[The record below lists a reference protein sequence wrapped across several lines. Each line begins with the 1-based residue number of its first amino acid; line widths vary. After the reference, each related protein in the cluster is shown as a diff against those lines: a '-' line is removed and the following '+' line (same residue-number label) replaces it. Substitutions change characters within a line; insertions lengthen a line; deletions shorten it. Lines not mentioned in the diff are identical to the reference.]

1 MMQFSLIEQIALAI
15 FLLSGISFFLYHLL
29 IRLKIILKGKSNFS
43 VDELPKRLKRVFD
56 EVILHKKVVSGNRKS
71 AGVLHA
77 LVMYGFI
84 FFGLI
89 TINHFST
96 AFGLYIFNDTIR
108 KNYFYFF
115 GAPWAILCTAGI
127 LGLAYRRFVIK
138 PEALGKFSA
147 TSALVTLFITTL
159 MITYL
164 IDEIHHLNPF
174 MNNVGAKINWWLHS
188 GVIGGF
194 LFLIPQSKHMH
205 LVLSPF
211 NIFLR
216 PSEIPNHGAIPID
229 MEASEEELD
238 NLLLDLSR
246 LSKDQA
252 LDIFTCVECG
262 RCTEVC
268 PANRGGGI
276 LDPKYHFILDLKDP
290 MLKSGDVNVVDKIN
304 VEAGWECTT
313 CQACTEVC
321 PVGNHV
327 EKADEIRSF
336 QVLAEGDVPQEY
348 QKLLR
353 NLQETGNTEGASSSA
368 ILDELPAYTSD
379 KELVLWLG
387 CFAKHAM
394 DPNFISSIR
403 NFVKILDSAGVS
415 YGVLSNEQCSGDP
428 ANKLGD
434 KLTYQLLM
442 DQNVEQLNKVKNVAS
457 MCPHCV
463 VNLQKEYKKYHE
475 IKYEVKHH
483 TQVIS
488 ELLEEGRIN
497 INPGSLEKVTYH
509 DPCNLSRTLDEV
521 SAPRSAIKAAAPEF
535 FELDESGKETLCC
548 GAGGALWWKKDGGEG
563 RTHLLRAEQ
572 VIESKADTV
581 VTGCNFCYGM
591 MNQGIGPLTPSDQE
605 EIKVKDVA
613 DIVAENLS

>member
-1 MMQFSLIEQIALAI
+1 MIGSDFHSIEKIALI
-15 FLLSGISFFLYHLL
+15 VFLLSGLSFFFYHLL
-29 IRLKIILKGKSNFS
+29 LRLRIVLKGKLDFRIDN
-43 VDELPKRLKRVFD
+43 LPKRLLRVFN
-56 EVILHKKVVSGNRKS
+56 EVILHKKVVSGNRKFS
-71 AGVLHA
+71 GLMHA
-77 LVMYGFI
+77 FVMYGFI

-89 TINHFST
+89 TINHFLMPFDIPFLGEFREDYFKY
-96 AFGLYIFNDTIR
+96 FG
-108 KNYFYFF
+108 
-115 GAPWAILCTAGI
+115 GPWAVLCSCGI
-127 LGLAYRRFVIK
+127 LGLAYRRFVVK
-138 PEALGKFSA
+138 PKALGKFST
-147 TSALVTLFITTL
+147 TSALVSFFIVTL
-159 MITYL
+159 MFTYL
-164 IDEIHHLNPF
+164 IDEFHLLKDSPT
-174 MNNVGAKINWWLHS
+174 AWKANWWIHS
-188 GVIGGF
+188 SVIGGF

-216 PSEIPNHGAIPID
+216 PFEVPDHPAIPID
-229 MEASEEELD
+229 LEASEEELD
-238 NLLLDLSR
+238 ELLLDLSR
-246 LSKDQA
+246 LSKNQA

-262 RCTEVC
+262 RCTDVC
-268 PANRGGGI
+268 PANRGGGM

-290 MLKSGDVNVVDKIN
+290 MLESNDVNVVDKIN

-336 QVLAEGDVPQEY
+336 QVMVEGDVPQEY

-353 NLQETGNTEGASSSA
+353 NLQETGNTEGASSST
-368 ILDELPAYTSD
+368 LLEQLPEYTPD

-394 DPNFISSIR
+394 DPNFVKSVE
-403 NFVKILDSAGVS
+403 NFTKILDSAGIT

-434 KLTYQLLM
+434 KLTYQMLM
-442 DQNVEQLNKVKNVAS
+442 DNNVEELNKVKKVTT

-463 VNLQKEYKKYHE
+463 VNLQNEYSKYHE

-488 ELLEEGRIN
+488 ELLDEGKIN

-521 SAPRSAIKAAAPEF
+521 DAPRNAIKAAAPEF

-548 GAGGALWWKKDGGEG
+548 GAGGALWWKKDTGEG
-563 RTHLLRAEQ
+563 RTHLLRTEQ
-572 VIESKADTV
+572 VIESKTDTV

-591 MNQGIGPLTPSDQE
+591 MNQGIDPLTPKGQDK
-605 EIKVKDVA
+605 IKVKDVA

>member
-1 MMQFSLIEQIALAI
+1 MTKFSLLEQIVLI
-15 FLLSGISFFLYHLL
+15 LFLSSGLSFFLYQL
-29 IRLKIILKGKSNFS
+29 ILRLKIVLTGKSDFTT
-43 VDELPKRLKRVFD
+43 DQLPDRLKRVFD
-56 EVILHKKVVSGNRKS
+56 EVILHKKVAGGGRKY
-71 AGVLHA
+71 AGIMHA

-89 TINHFST
+89 TINHFLM
-96 AFGLYIFNDTIR
+96 AFGLYLFNDTFR
-108 KNYFYFF
+108 LWYFRIL
-115 GAPWAILCTAGI
+115 GGPWAFFCSFGI
-127 LGLAYRRFVIK
+127 LALAYRRFVIK
-138 PEALGKFSA
+138 PKALGKFSA
-147 TSALVTLFITTL
+147 TSAVVTVFIVTL
-159 MITYL
+159 MVTYL
-164 IDEIHHLNPF
+164 IDELHLLKNPIAYK
-174 MNNVGAKINWWLHS
+174 VNWWIHS

-194 LFLIPQSKHMH
+194 LFLIPKSKHMH

-216 PSEIPNHGAIPID
+216 PFEIPNHPAIPID
-229 MEASEEELD
+229 LEASEEELD

-262 RCTEVC
+262 RCTDVC

-276 LDPKYHFILDLKDP
+276 LDPKYHFILDLKQP
-290 MLKSGDVNVVDKIN
+290 MLESGDANVVDKIN

-353 NLQETGNTEGASSSA
+353 NLQETGNTEGASSSE
-368 ILDELPAYTSD
+368 LLKQLPAYTSD

-394 DPNFISSIR
+394 DPNFIGSVK
-403 NFVKILDSAGVS
+403 NFTKILDSAGVT

-442 DQNVEQLNKVKNVAS
+442 DQNVEELNKVKNVTT

-463 VNLQKEYKKYHE
+463 VNLQKEYSKYHE

-488 ELLEEGRIN
+488 ELLEQGKID

-521 SAPRSAIKAAAPEF
+521 SAPRNAIKAAAPEF
-535 FELDESGKETLCC
+535 FELEESGKETLCC
-548 GAGGALWWKKDGGEG
+548 GAGGALWWKKDSGEG

-572 VIESKADTV
+572 VIESKTDTV

-591 MNQGIGPLTPSDQE
+591 MNQGVGPLTPAGQE
-605 EIKVKDVA
+605 PIKVKDVA

>member
-1 MMQFSLIEQIALAI
+1 MKFYIIEQLVLAV
-15 FLLSGISFFLYHLL
+15 FLLSGISFFLYQLL
-29 IRLKIILKGKSNFS
+29 LRLNIVLKGKLDFS
-43 VDELPKRLKRVFD
+43 IEDLPKRLTRVFD
-56 EVILHKKVVSGNRKS
+56 EVILHKKVASGDRKS
-71 AGVLHA
+71 AGIFHA
-77 LVMYGFI
+77 FVMYGFI

-89 TINHFST
+89 TVNHFLT
-96 AFGLYIFNDTIR
+96 AFDLYIFNDTIR

-115 GAPWAILCTAGI
+115 GAPWAILCTTGI
-127 LGLAYRRFVIK
+127 LGLAYRRFVTK

-147 TSALVTLFITTL
+147 TSALVTVFITTL

-164 IDEIHHLNPF
+164 IDEIHHLKPF
-174 MNNVGAKINWWLHS
+174 MGNVGAKINWWLHS

-194 LFLIPQSKHMH
+194 LFLIPKSKHMH

-216 PSEIPNHGAIPID
+216 PFEVPNHPPIPID
-229 MEASEEELD
+229 LEASEEELD
-238 NLLLDLSR
+238 ELLLDLSK

-262 RCTEVC
+262 RCTDVC

-290 MLKSGDVNVVDKIN
+290 MLESNDVNVVDKIN

-336 QVLAEGDVPQEY
+336 QVMVEGDVPQEY

-353 NLQETGNTEGASSSA
+353 NLQETGNTEGASSS
-368 ILDELPAYTSD
+368 ELLQQMPEYTPD

-394 DPNFISSIR
+394 DPNFVKSVE
-403 NFVKILDSAGVS
+403 NFTKILDSAGVT

-434 KLTYQLLM
+434 KLTYQMLM
-442 DQNVEQLNKVKNVAS
+442 DNNVEELNKVKRVTT

-463 VNLQKEYKKYHE
+463 VNLQKEYSKYHE

-483 TQVIS
+483 TQVIN
-488 ELLEEGRIN
+488 ELLEEGKIN

-521 SAPRSAIKAAAPEF
+521 DGPRNAIKAAAPEF
-535 FELDESGKETLCC
+535 FELDESGKDTLCC
-548 GAGGALWWKKDGGEG
+548 GAGGALWWKKDTGEG

-572 VIESKADTV
+572 VIESKTDTV

-591 MNQGIGPLTPSDQE
+591 MNQGIGPLTPADQDKIE
-605 EIKVKDVA
+605 VKDVA
-613 DIVAENLS
+613 DIVAENIS

>member
-1 MMQFSLIEQIALAI
+1 MIKFSLLEQIVLI
-15 FLLSGISFFLYHLL
+15 LFLSSGLSFFLYQL
-29 IRLKIILKGKSNFS
+29 ILRLKIVLTGKSDFTT
-43 VDELPKRLKRVFD
+43 DQLPDRLKRVFD
-56 EVILHKKVVSGNRKS
+56 EVILHKKVAGGGRKY
-71 AGVLHA
+71 AGIMHA
-77 LVMYGFI
+77 LVMYGFV

-89 TINHFST
+89 TINHFLM
-96 AFGLYIFNDTIR
+96 AFGLYLFNDTFR
-108 KNYFYFF
+108 LWYFRIL
-115 GAPWAILCTAGI
+115 GGPWAFFCSFGI
-127 LGLAYRRFVIK
+127 LALAYRRFVIK
-138 PEALGKFSA
+138 PKALGKFSA
-147 TSALVTLFITTL
+147 TSAVVTVFIVTL
-159 MITYL
+159 MVTYL
-164 IDEIHHLNPF
+164 IDELHLLKNPIAYK
-174 MNNVGAKINWWLHS
+174 VNWWIHS

-194 LFLIPQSKHMH
+194 LFLIPKSKHMH

-216 PSEIPNHGAIPID
+216 PFEIPNHPAIPID
-229 MEASEEELD
+229 LEASEEELD

-262 RCTEVC
+262 RCTDVC

-276 LDPKYHFILDLKDP
+276 LDPKYHFILDLKQP
-290 MLKSGDVNVVDKIN
+290 MLESGDANVVDKIN

-353 NLQETGNTEGASSSA
+353 NLQETGNTEGASSSE
-368 ILDELPAYTSD
+368 LLKQLPAYTSD

-394 DPNFISSIR
+394 DPNFIGSVK
-403 NFVKILDSAGVS
+403 NFTKILDSAGVT

-442 DQNVEQLNKVKNVAS
+442 DQNVEELNKVKNVTT

-463 VNLQKEYKKYHE
+463 VNLQKEYSKYHE

-488 ELLEEGRIN
+488 ELLEQGKID

-521 SAPRSAIKAAAPEF
+521 SAPRNAIKAAAPEF
-535 FELDESGKETLCC
+535 FELEESGKETLCC
-548 GAGGALWWKKDGGEG
+548 GAGGALWWKKDSGEG

-572 VIESKADTV
+572 VIESKTDTV

-591 MNQGIGPLTPSDQE
+591 MNQGVGPLTPAGQE
-605 EIKVKDVA
+605 PIKVKDVA

>member
-1 MMQFSLIEQIALAI
+1 MIKFSLLEQIVLI
-15 FLLSGISFFLYHLL
+15 LFLSSGLSFFLYQL
-29 IRLKIILKGKSNFS
+29 ILRLKIVLTGKSDF
-43 VDELPKRLKRVFD
+43 
-56 EVILHKKVVSGNRKS
+56 KKVAGGGRKY
-71 AGVLHA
+71 AGIMHA

-89 TINHFST
+89 TINHFLM
-96 AFGLYIFNDTIR
+96 AFGLYLFNDTFR
-108 KNYFYFF
+108 LWYFRIL
-115 GAPWAILCTAGI
+115 GGPWAFFCSFGI
-127 LGLAYRRFVIK
+127 LALAYRRFVIK
-138 PEALGKFSA
+138 PKALGKFSA
-147 TSALVTLFITTL
+147 TSAVVTVFIVTL
-159 MITYL
+159 MVTYL
-164 IDEIHHLNPF
+164 IDELHLLKNPIAYK
-174 MNNVGAKINWWLHS
+174 VNWWIHS

-194 LFLIPQSKHMH
+194 LFLIPKSKHMH

-216 PSEIPNHGAIPID
+216 PFEIPNHPAIPID
-229 MEASEEELD
+229 LEASEEELD

-262 RCTEVC
+262 RCTDVC

-276 LDPKYHFILDLKDP
+276 LDPKYHFILDLKQP
-290 MLKSGDVNVVDKIN
+290 MLESGDANVVDKIN

-353 NLQETGNTEGASSSA
+353 NLQETGNTEGASSSE
-368 ILDELPAYTSD
+368 LLKQLPAYTSD

-394 DPNFISSIR
+394 DPNFIGSVK
-403 NFVKILDSAGVS
+403 NFTKILDSAGVT

-442 DQNVEQLNKVKNVAS
+442 DQNVEELNKVKNVTT

-463 VNLQKEYKKYHE
+463 VNLQKEYSKYHE

-488 ELLEEGRIN
+488 ELLEQGKID

-521 SAPRSAIKAAAPEF
+521 SAPRNAIKAAAPEF
-535 FELDESGKETLCC
+535 FELEESGKETLCC
-548 GAGGALWWKKDGGEG
+548 GAGGALWWKKDSGEG

-572 VIESKADTV
+572 VIESKTDTV

-591 MNQGIGPLTPSDQE
+591 MNQGVGPLTPAGQE
-605 EIKVKDVA
+605 PIKVKDVA

>member
-1 MMQFSLIEQIALAI
+1 MIGSDFHSIEKIALI
-15 FLLSGISFFLYHLL
+15 VFLLSGLSFFFYHLL
-29 IRLKIILKGKSNFS
+29 LRLKIVLKGKLDFRIDN
-43 VDELPKRLKRVFD
+43 LPKRLLRVFN
-56 EVILHKKVVSGNRKS
+56 EVILHKKVVSGNRKFS
-71 AGVLHA
+71 GLMHA
-77 LVMYGFI
+77 FVMYGFI

-89 TINHFST
+89 TINHFLMPFDIPFLGEFREDYFKY
-96 AFGLYIFNDTIR
+96 FG
-108 KNYFYFF
+108 
-115 GAPWAILCTAGI
+115 GPWAVLCSCGI
-127 LGLAYRRFVIK
+127 LGLAYRRFVVK
-138 PEALGKFSA
+138 PKALGKFST
-147 TSALVTLFITTL
+147 TSALVSFFIVTL
-159 MITYL
+159 MFTYL
-164 IDEIHHLNPF
+164 IDEFHLLKNSPT
-174 MNNVGAKINWWLHS
+174 AWKANWWIHS
-188 GVIGGF
+188 SVIGGF

-216 PSEIPNHGAIPID
+216 PFEVPDHPAIPID
-229 MEASEEELD
+229 LEASEEELD
-238 NLLLDLSR
+238 ELLLDLSR
-246 LSKDQA
+246 LSKNQA

-262 RCTEVC
+262 RCTDVC

-276 LDPKYHFILDLKDP
+276 LDPKYHFILDLKNP
-290 MLKSGDVNVVDKIN
+290 MLESNDVNVVDKIN

-336 QVLAEGDVPQEY
+336 QVMVEGDVPQEY

-353 NLQETGNTEGASSSA
+353 NLQETGNTEGASSST
-368 ILDELPAYTSD
+368 LLEQLPEYTPD

-394 DPNFISSIR
+394 DPNFVKSVE
-403 NFVKILDSAGVS
+403 NFTKILDSAGIT

-434 KLTYQLLM
+434 KLTYQMLM
-442 DQNVEQLNKVKNVAS
+442 DNNVEELNKVKKVTT

-463 VNLQKEYKKYHE
+463 VNLQNEYSKYHE

-488 ELLEEGRIN
+488 ELLDEGKIN

-521 SAPRSAIKAAAPEF
+521 DAPRNAIKAAAPEF

-548 GAGGALWWKKDGGEG
+548 GAGGALWWKKDTGEG
-563 RTHLLRAEQ
+563 RTHLLRTEQ
-572 VIESKADTV
+572 VIESKTDTV

-591 MNQGIGPLTPSDQE
+591 MNQGIDPLTPKGQDK
-605 EIKVKDVA
+605 IKVKDVA

>member
-1 MMQFSLIEQIALAI
+1 MTKFSLLEQIVLI
-15 FLLSGISFFLYHLL
+15 LFLSSGLSFFLYQL
-29 IRLKIILKGKSNFS
+29 ILRLKIVLTGKSDFTT
-43 VDELPKRLKRVFD
+43 DQLPDRLKRVFD
-56 EVILHKKVVSGNRKS
+56 EVILHKKVAGRGRKY
-71 AGVLHA
+71 AGIMHA

-89 TINHFST
+89 TINHFLM
-96 AFGLYIFNDTIR
+96 AFGLYLFNDTFR
-108 KNYFYFF
+108 LWYFRIL
-115 GAPWAILCTAGI
+115 GGPWAFFCSFGI
-127 LGLAYRRFVIK
+127 LALAYRRFVIK
-138 PEALGKFSA
+138 PKALGKFSA
-147 TSALVTLFITTL
+147 TSAVVTVFIVTL
-159 MITYL
+159 MVTYL
-164 IDEIHHLNPF
+164 IDELHLLKNPIAYK
-174 MNNVGAKINWWLHS
+174 VNWWIHS

-194 LFLIPQSKHMH
+194 LFLIPKSKHMH

-216 PSEIPNHGAIPID
+216 PFEIPNHPAIPID
-229 MEASEEELD
+229 LEASEEELD

-262 RCTEVC
+262 RCTDVC

-276 LDPKYHFILDLKDP
+276 LDPKYHFILDLKQP
-290 MLKSGDVNVVDKIN
+290 MLESGDANVVDKIN

-353 NLQETGNTEGASSSA
+353 NLQETGNTEGASSSE
-368 ILDELPAYTSD
+368 LLKQLPAYTSD

-394 DPNFISSIR
+394 DPNFIGSVK
-403 NFVKILDSAGVS
+403 NFTKILDSAGVT

-442 DQNVEQLNKVKNVAS
+442 DQNVEELNKVKNVTT

-463 VNLQKEYKKYHE
+463 VNLQKEYSKYHE

-488 ELLEEGRIN
+488 ELLEQGKID

-521 SAPRSAIKAAAPEF
+521 SAPRNAIKAAAPEF
-535 FELDESGKETLCC
+535 FELEESGKETLCC
-548 GAGGALWWKKDGGEG
+548 GAGGALWWKKDSGEG

-572 VIESKADTV
+572 VIESKTDTV

-591 MNQGIGPLTPSDQE
+591 MNQGVGPLTPAGQE
-605 EIKVKDVA
+605 PIKVKDVA

>member
-1 MMQFSLIEQIALAI
+1 MIESDFHSIEKIALI
-15 FLLSGISFFLYHLL
+15 VFLLSGLSFFFYHLL
-29 IRLKIILKGKSNFS
+29 LRLRIVLKGKLDFRIDN
-43 VDELPKRLKRVFD
+43 LPKRLLRVFN
-56 EVILHKKVVSGNRKS
+56 EVILHKKVVSGNRKFS
-71 AGVLHA
+71 GLMHA
-77 LVMYGFI
+77 FVMYGFI

-89 TINHFST
+89 TINHFLMPFDIPFLGEFREDYFKY
-96 AFGLYIFNDTIR
+96 FG
-108 KNYFYFF
+108 
-115 GAPWAILCTAGI
+115 GPWAVLCSCGI
-127 LGLAYRRFVIK
+127 LGLAYRRFVVK
-138 PEALGKFSA
+138 PKALGKFST
-147 TSALVTLFITTL
+147 TSALVSFFIVTL
-159 MITYL
+159 MFTYL
-164 IDEIHHLNPF
+164 IDEFHLLKDSPT
-174 MNNVGAKINWWLHS
+174 AWKANWWIHS
-188 GVIGGF
+188 SVIGGF

-216 PSEIPNHGAIPID
+216 PFEVPDHPAIPID
-229 MEASEEELD
+229 LEASEEELD
-238 NLLLDLSR
+238 ELLLDLSR
-246 LSKDQA
+246 LSKNQA

-262 RCTEVC
+262 RCTDVC
-268 PANRGGGI
+268 PANRGGGM

-290 MLKSGDVNVVDKIN
+290 MLESNDVNVVDKIN

-336 QVLAEGDVPQEY
+336 QVMVEGDVPQEY

-353 NLQETGNTEGASSSA
+353 NLQETGNTEGASSST
-368 ILDELPAYTSD
+368 LLEQLPEYTPD

-394 DPNFISSIR
+394 DPNFVKSVE
-403 NFVKILDSAGVS
+403 NFTKILDSAGIT

-434 KLTYQLLM
+434 KLTYQMLM
-442 DQNVEQLNKVKNVAS
+442 DNNVEELNKVKKVTT

-463 VNLQKEYKKYHE
+463 VNLQNEYSKYHE

-488 ELLEEGRIN
+488 ELLDEGKIN

-521 SAPRSAIKAAAPEF
+521 DAPRNAIKAAAPEF

-548 GAGGALWWKKDGGEG
+548 GAGGALWWKKDTGEG
-563 RTHLLRAEQ
+563 RTHLLRTEQ
-572 VIESKADTV
+572 VIESKTDTV

-591 MNQGIGPLTPSDQE
+591 MNQGIDPLTPKGQDK
-605 EIKVKDVA
+605 IKVKDVA

>member
-1 MMQFSLIEQIALAI
+1 MTKFSLLEQIVLI
-15 FLLSGISFFLYHLL
+15 LFLSSGLSFFLYQL
-29 IRLKIILKGKSNFS
+29 ILRLKIVLTGKSDFTT
-43 VDELPKRLKRVFD
+43 DQLLDRLKRVFD
-56 EVILHKKVVSGNRKS
+56 EVILHKKVAGGGRKY
-71 AGVLHA
+71 AGIMHA

-89 TINHFST
+89 TINHFLM
-96 AFGLYIFNDTIR
+96 AFGLYLFNDTFR
-108 KNYFYFF
+108 LWYFRIL
-115 GAPWAILCTAGI
+115 GGPWAFFCSFGI
-127 LGLAYRRFVIK
+127 LALAYRRFVIK
-138 PEALGKFSA
+138 PKALGKFSA
-147 TSALVTLFITTL
+147 TSAVVTVFIVTL
-159 MITYL
+159 MVTYL
-164 IDEIHHLNPF
+164 IDELHLLKNPIAYK
-174 MNNVGAKINWWLHS
+174 VNWWIHS

-194 LFLIPQSKHMH
+194 LFLIPKSKHMH

-216 PSEIPNHGAIPID
+216 PFEIPNHPAIPID
-229 MEASEEELD
+229 LEASEEELD

-262 RCTEVC
+262 RCTDVC

-276 LDPKYHFILDLKDP
+276 LDPKYHFILDLKQP
-290 MLKSGDVNVVDKIN
+290 MLESGDANVVDKIN

-348 QKLLR
+348 QKLIR
-353 NLQETGNTEGASSSA
+353 NLQETGNTEGASSSE
-368 ILDELPAYTSD
+368 LLKQLPAYTSD

-394 DPNFISSIR
+394 DPNFIGSVK
-403 NFVKILDSAGVS
+403 NFTKILDSAGVT

-442 DQNVEQLNKVKNVAS
+442 DQNVEELNKVKNVTT

-463 VNLQKEYKKYHE
+463 VNLQKEYSKYHE

-488 ELLEEGRIN
+488 ELLEQGKID

-521 SAPRSAIKAAAPEF
+521 SAPRNAIKAAAPEF
-535 FELDESGKETLCC
+535 FELEESGKETLCC
-548 GAGGALWWKKDGGEG
+548 GAGGALWWKKDSGEG

-572 VIESKADTV
+572 VIESKTDTV

-591 MNQGIGPLTPSDQE
+591 MNQGVGPLTPAGQE
-605 EIKVKDVA
+605 PIKVKDVA

>member
-1 MMQFSLIEQIALAI
+1 MIKFSLLEQIVLI
-15 FLLSGISFFLYHLL
+15 LFLSSGLSFFLYQL
-29 IRLKIILKGKSNFS
+29 ILRLKIVLTGKSDFTT
-43 VDELPKRLKRVFD
+43 DQLPDRLKRVFD
-56 EVILHKKVVSGNRKS
+56 EVILHKKVAGGGRKY
-71 AGVLHA
+71 AGIMHA

-89 TINHFST
+89 TINHFLM
-96 AFGLYIFNDTIR
+96 AFGLYLFNDTFR
-108 KNYFYFF
+108 LWYFRIL
-115 GAPWAILCTAGI
+115 GGPWAFFCSFGI
-127 LGLAYRRFVIK
+127 LALAYRRFVLK
-138 PEALGKFSA
+138 PKALGKFSA
-147 TSALVTLFITTL
+147 TSAVVTVFIVTL
-159 MITYL
+159 MVTYL
-164 IDEIHHLNPF
+164 IDELHLLKNPIAYK
-174 MNNVGAKINWWLHS
+174 VNWWIHS

-194 LFLIPQSKHMH
+194 LFLIPKSKHMH

-216 PSEIPNHGAIPID
+216 PFEIPNHPAIPID
-229 MEASEEELD
+229 LEASEEELD

-262 RCTEVC
+262 RCTDVC

-276 LDPKYHFILDLKDP
+276 LDPKYHFILDLKQP
-290 MLKSGDVNVVDKIN
+290 MLESGDANVVDKIN

-353 NLQETGNTEGASSSA
+353 NLQETGNTEGASSSE
-368 ILDELPAYTSD
+368 LLKQLPAYTSD

-394 DPNFISSIR
+394 DPNFIGSVK
-403 NFVKILDSAGVS
+403 NFTKILDSAGVT

-442 DQNVEQLNKVKNVAS
+442 DQNVEELNKVKNVTT

-463 VNLQKEYKKYHE
+463 VNLQKEYSKYHE

-488 ELLEEGRIN
+488 ELLEQGKID

-521 SAPRSAIKAAAPEF
+521 SAPRNAIKAAAPEF
-535 FELDESGKETLCC
+535 FELEESGKETLCC
-548 GAGGALWWKKDGGEG
+548 GAGGALWWKKDSGEG

-572 VIESKADTV
+572 VIESKTDTV

-591 MNQGIGPLTPSDQE
+591 MNQGVGPLTPAGQE
-605 EIKVKDVA
+605 PIKVKDVA

>member
-1 MMQFSLIEQIALAI
+1 MKFYIIEQLVLAV
-15 FLLSGISFFLYHLL
+15 FLLSGISFFLYQLL
-29 IRLKIILKGKSNFS
+29 LRLNIVLKGKLDFS
-43 VDELPKRLKRVFD
+43 IEDLPKRLTRVFD
-56 EVILHKKVVSGNRKS
+56 EVILHKKVASGDRKS
-71 AGVLHA
+71 AGIFHA
-77 LVMYGFI
+77 FVMYGFI

-89 TINHFST
+89 TVNHFLT
-96 AFGLYIFNDTIR
+96 AFDLSIFNDTIR

-115 GAPWAILCTAGI
+115 GAPWAILCTTGI
-127 LGLAYRRFVIK
+127 LGLAYRRFVTK

-147 TSALVTLFITTL
+147 TSALVTVFITTL

-164 IDEIHHLNPF
+164 IDEIHHLKPF
-174 MNNVGAKINWWLHS
+174 MGNVGAKINWWLHS

-194 LFLIPQSKHMH
+194 LFLIPKSKHMH

-216 PSEIPNHGAIPID
+216 PFEVPNHPPIPID
-229 MEASEEELD
+229 LEASEEELD
-238 NLLLDLSR
+238 ELLLDLSK

-262 RCTEVC
+262 RCTDVC

-290 MLKSGDVNVVDKIN
+290 MLESNDVNVVDKIN

-336 QVLAEGDVPQEY
+336 QVMVEGDVPQEY

-353 NLQETGNTEGASSSA
+353 NLQETGNTEGASSS
-368 ILDELPAYTSD
+368 ELLQQMPEYTPD

-394 DPNFISSIR
+394 DPNFVKSVE
-403 NFVKILDSAGVS
+403 NFTKILDSAGVT

-434 KLTYQLLM
+434 KLTYQMLM
-442 DQNVEQLNKVKNVAS
+442 DNNVEELNKVKRVTT

-463 VNLQKEYKKYHE
+463 VNLQKEYSKYHE

-483 TQVIS
+483 TQVIN
-488 ELLEEGRIN
+488 ELLEEGKIN

-521 SAPRSAIKAAAPEF
+521 DGPRNAIKAAAPEF
-535 FELDESGKETLCC
+535 FELEESGKETLCC
-548 GAGGALWWKKDGGEG
+548 GAGGALWWKKDTGEG

-572 VIESKADTV
+572 VIESKTDTV

-591 MNQGIGPLTPSDQE
+591 MNQGIGPLTPADQDKIE
-605 EIKVKDVA
+605 VKDVA
-613 DIVAENLS
+613 DIVAENIS

>member
-1 MMQFSLIEQIALAI
+1 MIKFSLLEQIVLI
-15 FLLSGISFFLYHLL
+15 LFLSSGLSFFLYQLL
-29 IRLKIILKGKSNFS
+29 LRLKIVLKGKSDFS
-43 VDELPKRLKRVFD
+43 IDQLPDRLLRVFN
-56 EVILHKKVVSGNRKS
+56 EVILHKKVASGGRKS
-71 AGVLHA
+71 AGIMHA
-77 LVMYGFI
+77 FVMYGFI

-89 TINHFST
+89 TINHFLM
-96 AFGLYIFNDTIR
+96 AFGIHLFNETFR
-108 KNYFYFF
+108 FWYFRLF
-115 GAPWAILCTAGI
+115 GGPWAFLCAFGI
-127 LGLAYRRFVIK
+127 MGLAYRRFILK
-138 PEALGKFSA
+138 PKALGKFSA
-147 TSALVTLFITTL
+147 TSGVVTIFIVTLML
-159 MITYL
+159 TYL
-164 IDEIHHLNPF
+164 IDELHLLKNPIAF
-174 MNNVGAKINWWLHS
+174 KVNWWLHS

-194 LFLIPQSKHMH
+194 LFLIPKSKHMH

-211 NIFLR
+211 NIFLK
-216 PSEIPNHGAIPID
+216 PFEIPHHPAIPID
-229 MEASEEELD
+229 LEASEEELD

-262 RCTEVC
+262 RCTDVC

-276 LDPKYHFILDLKDP
+276 LDPKYHFILNLKQP
-290 MLKSGDVNVVDKIN
+290 MLDSGDVNVVDKIN

-353 NLQETGNTEGASSSA
+353 NLQETGNTEGASSSD
-368 ILDELPAYTSD
+368 LLKQLPAYTSD

-394 DPNFISSIR
+394 DPNFIGSVK
-403 NFVKILDSAGVS
+403 NFTKILDSAGVT

-442 DQNVEQLNKVKNVAS
+442 DQNVEELNKVKNVTT

-463 VNLQKEYKKYHE
+463 VNLQKEYSKYHE

-488 ELLEEGRIN
+488 ELLEQGKIN

-521 SAPRSAIKAAAPEF
+521 SAPRNAIKAAAPDF

-548 GAGGALWWKKDGGEG
+548 GAGGALWWKKDSGKG

-572 VIESKADTV
+572 VIESKTDTV

-591 MNQGIGPLTPSDQE
+591 MNQGIGPLTPAGQE
-605 EIKVKDVA
+605 PIKVKDVA
-613 DIVAENLS
+613 DIVAENLV

>member
-1 MMQFSLIEQIALAI
+1 MIGSDFHSIEKIALI
-15 FLLSGISFFLYHLL
+15 VFLLSGLSFFFYHLL
-29 IRLKIILKGKSNFS
+29 LRLRIVLKGKLDFRIDN
-43 VDELPKRLKRVFD
+43 LPKRLLRVFN
-56 EVILHKKVVSGNRKS
+56 EVILHKKVVSGNRKFS
-71 AGVLHA
+71 GLMHA
-77 LVMYGFI
+77 FVMYGFI

-89 TINHFST
+89 TINHFLMPFDIPFLGEFREDYFKY
-96 AFGLYIFNDTIR
+96 FG
-108 KNYFYFF
+108 
-115 GAPWAILCTAGI
+115 GPWAVLCSCGI
-127 LGLAYRRFVIK
+127 LGLAYRRFVVK
-138 PEALGKFSA
+138 PKALGKFST
-147 TSALVTLFITTL
+147 TSALVSFFIVTL
-159 MITYL
+159 MFTYL
-164 IDEIHHLNPF
+164 IDEFHLLKDSPT
-174 MNNVGAKINWWLHS
+174 AWKANWWIHS
-188 GVIGGF
+188 SVIGGF

-216 PSEIPNHGAIPID
+216 PFEVPDHPAIPID
-229 MEASEEELD
+229 LEASEEELD
-238 NLLLDLSR
+238 ELLLDLSK
-246 LSKDQA
+246 LSKNQA

-262 RCTEVC
+262 RCTDVC

-276 LDPKYHFILDLKDP
+276 LDPKYHFILDLKNP
-290 MLKSGDVNVVDKIN
+290 MLESNDVNVVDKIN

-336 QVLAEGDVPQEY
+336 QVMVEGDVPQEY

-353 NLQETGNTEGASSSA
+353 NLQETGNTEGASSST
-368 ILDELPAYTSD
+368 LLEQLPEYTPD

-394 DPNFISSIR
+394 DPNFVKSVE
-403 NFVKILDSAGVS
+403 NFTKILDSAGIT

-434 KLTYQLLM
+434 KLTYQMLM
-442 DQNVEQLNKVKNVAS
+442 DNNVEELNKVKKVTT

-463 VNLQKEYKKYHE
+463 VNLQNEYSKYHE

-488 ELLEEGRIN
+488 ELLDEGKIN

-521 SAPRSAIKAAAPEF
+521 DAPRNAIKAAAPEF

-548 GAGGALWWKKDGGEG
+548 GAGGALWWKKDTGEG
-563 RTHLLRAEQ
+563 RTHLLRTEQ
-572 VIESKADTV
+572 VIESKTDTV

-591 MNQGIGPLTPSDQE
+591 MNQGIDPLTPKGQDK
-605 EIKVKDVA
+605 IKVKDVA

>member
-1 MMQFSLIEQIALAI
+1 MIKFSLLEQIVLI
-15 FLLSGISFFLYHLL
+15 LFLSSGLSFFLYQLL
-29 IRLKIILKGKSNFS
+29 LRLKIVLKGKSDFS
-43 VDELPKRLKRVFD
+43 IDQLPDRLLRVFN
-56 EVILHKKVVSGNRKS
+56 EVILHKKVASGERKS
-71 AGVLHA
+71 AGIMHA
-77 LVMYGFI
+77 FVMYGFI

-89 TINHFST
+89 TINHFLM
-96 AFGLYIFNDTIR
+96 AFGIHLFNETFR
-108 KNYFYFF
+108 FWYFRLF
-115 GAPWAILCTAGI
+115 GGPWAFLCAFGI
-127 LGLAYRRFVIK
+127 MGLAYRRFILK
-138 PEALGKFSA
+138 PKALGKFSA
-147 TSALVTLFITTL
+147 TSGVVTIFIVTLML
-159 MITYL
+159 TYL
-164 IDEIHHLNPF
+164 IDELHLLKNPIVF
-174 MNNVGAKINWWLHS
+174 KVNWWLHS

-194 LFLIPQSKHMH
+194 LFLIPKSKHMH

-211 NIFLR
+211 NIFLK
-216 PSEIPNHGAIPID
+216 PFEIPHHPAIPID
-229 MEASEEELD
+229 LEASEEELD

-262 RCTEVC
+262 RCTDVC

-276 LDPKYHFILDLKDP
+276 LDPKYHFILNLKQP
-290 MLKSGDVNVVDKIN
+290 MLDSGDVNVVDKIN

-353 NLQETGNTEGASSSA
+353 NLQETGNTEGASSSE
-368 ILDELPAYTSD
+368 LLQQLPAYTSD

-394 DPNFISSIR
+394 DPNFVSSVK
-403 NFVKILDSAGVS
+403 NFTKILDSAGVT

-442 DQNVEQLNKVKNVAS
+442 DQNVKELNKVKNVTT

-463 VNLQKEYKKYHE
+463 VNLQKEYSKYHE

-488 ELLEEGRIN
+488 ELLDQGKIT

-521 SAPRSAIKAAAPEF
+521 SAPRNAIKAAAPDF

-548 GAGGALWWKKDGGEG
+548 GAGGALWWKKDSGEG

-572 VIESKADTV
+572 VIESKTDTV

-591 MNQGIGPLTPSDQE
+591 MNQGIGPLTPAGQE
-605 EIKVKDVA
+605 PIKVKDVA

>member
-1 MMQFSLIEQIALAI
+1 MIKFSLLEQIVLI
-15 FLLSGISFFLYHLL
+15 LFLSSGLSFFLYQL
-29 IRLKIILKGKSNFS
+29 ILRLKIVLTGKSDFTT
-43 VDELPKRLKRVFD
+43 DQLPDRLKRVFD
-56 EVILHKKVVSGNRKS
+56 EVILHKKVAGGGRKY
-71 AGVLHA
+71 AGIMHA

-89 TINHFST
+89 TINHFLM
-96 AFGLYIFNDTIR
+96 AFGLYLFNDTFR
-108 KNYFYFF
+108 LWYFRIL
-115 GAPWAILCTAGI
+115 GGPWAFFCSFGI
-127 LGLAYRRFVIK
+127 LALAYRRFVIK
-138 PEALGKFSA
+138 PKALGKFSA
-147 TSALVTLFITTL
+147 TSAVDTVFIVTL
-159 MITYL
+159 MVTYL
-164 IDEIHHLNPF
+164 IDELHLLKNPIAYK
-174 MNNVGAKINWWLHS
+174 VNWWIHS

-194 LFLIPQSKHMH
+194 LFLIPKSKHMH

-216 PSEIPNHGAIPID
+216 PFEIPNHPAIPID
-229 MEASEEELD
+229 LEASEEELD

-262 RCTEVC
+262 RCTDVC

-276 LDPKYHFILDLKDP
+276 LDPKYHFILDLKQP
-290 MLKSGDVNVVDKIN
+290 MLESGDANVVDKIN

-353 NLQETGNTEGASSSA
+353 NLQETGNTEGASSSE
-368 ILDELPAYTSD
+368 LLKQLPAYTSD

-394 DPNFISSIR
+394 DPNFIGSVK
-403 NFVKILDSAGVS
+403 NFTKILDSAGVT

-442 DQNVEQLNKVKNVAS
+442 DQNVEELNKVKNVTT

-463 VNLQKEYKKYHE
+463 VNLQKEYSKYHE

-488 ELLEEGRIN
+488 ELLEQGKID

-521 SAPRSAIKAAAPEF
+521 SAPRNAIKAAAPEF
-535 FELDESGKETLCC
+535 FELEESGKETLCC
-548 GAGGALWWKKDGGEG
+548 GAGGALWWKKDSGEG

-572 VIESKADTV
+572 VIESKTDTV

-591 MNQGIGPLTPSDQE
+591 MNQGVGPLTPAGQE
-605 EIKVKDVA
+605 PIKVKDVA

>member
-1 MMQFSLIEQIALAI
+1 MIKFSLLEQIVLI
-15 FLLSGISFFLYHLL
+15 LFLSSGLSFFLYQL
-29 IRLKIILKGKSNFS
+29 ILRLKIVLTGKSDFTT
-43 VDELPKRLKRVFD
+43 DQLLDRLKRVFD
-56 EVILHKKVVSGNRKS
+56 EVILHKKVAGGGRKY
-71 AGVLHA
+71 AGIMHA

-89 TINHFST
+89 TINHFLM
-96 AFGLYIFNDTIR
+96 AFGLYLFNDTFR
-108 KNYFYFF
+108 LWYFRIL
-115 GAPWAILCTAGI
+115 GGPWALFCSFGI
-127 LGLAYRRFVIK
+127 LALAYRRFVIK
-138 PEALGKFSA
+138 PKALGKFSA
-147 TSALVTLFITTL
+147 TSAVVTVFIVTL
-159 MITYL
+159 MVTYL
-164 IDEIHHLNPF
+164 IDELHLLKNPIAYK
-174 MNNVGAKINWWLHS
+174 VNWWIHS

-194 LFLIPQSKHMH
+194 LFLIPKSKHMH

-216 PSEIPNHGAIPID
+216 PFEIPNHPAIPID
-229 MEASEEELD
+229 LEASEEELD

-262 RCTEVC
+262 RCTDVC

-276 LDPKYHFILDLKDP
+276 LDPKYHFILDLKQP
-290 MLKSGDVNVVDKIN
+290 MLESGDANVVDKIN

-353 NLQETGNTEGASSSA
+353 NLQETGNTEGASSSE
-368 ILDELPAYTSD
+368 LLKQLPAYTSD

-394 DPNFISSIR
+394 DPNFIGSVK
-403 NFVKILDSAGVS
+403 NFTKILDSAGVT

-442 DQNVEQLNKVKNVAS
+442 DQNVEELNKVKNVTT

-463 VNLQKEYKKYHE
+463 VNLQKEYSKYHE

-488 ELLEEGRIN
+488 ELLEQGKID

-521 SAPRSAIKAAAPEF
+521 SAPRNAIKAAAPEF
-535 FELDESGKETLCC
+535 FELEESGKETLCC
-548 GAGGALWWKKDGGEG
+548 GAGGALWWKKDSGEG

-572 VIESKADTV
+572 VIESKTDTV

-591 MNQGIGPLTPSDQE
+591 MNQGVGPLTPAGQE
-605 EIKVKDVA
+605 PIKVKDVA

>member
-1 MMQFSLIEQIALAI
+1 MTKFSLLEQIVLI
-15 FLLSGISFFLYHLL
+15 LFLSSGLSFFLYQL
-29 IRLKIILKGKSNFS
+29 ILRLKIVLTGKSDFTT
-43 VDELPKRLKRVFD
+43 DQLLDRLKRVFD
-56 EVILHKKVVSGNRKS
+56 EVILHKKVAGGGRKY
-71 AGVLHA
+71 AGIMHA

-89 TINHFST
+89 TINHFLM
-96 AFGLYIFNDTIR
+96 AFGLYLFNDTFR
-108 KNYFYFF
+108 LWYFRIL
-115 GAPWAILCTAGI
+115 GGPWAFFCSFGI
-127 LGLAYRRFVIK
+127 LALAYRRFVIK
-138 PEALGKFSA
+138 PKALGKFSA
-147 TSALVTLFITTL
+147 TSAVVTVFIVTL
-159 MITYL
+159 MVTYL
-164 IDEIHHLNPF
+164 IDELHLLKNPIAYK
-174 MNNVGAKINWWLHS
+174 VNWWIHS

-194 LFLIPQSKHMH
+194 LFLIPKSKHMH

-216 PSEIPNHGAIPID
+216 PFEIPNHPAIPID
-229 MEASEEELD
+229 LEASEEELD

-262 RCTEVC
+262 RCTDVC

-276 LDPKYHFILDLKDP
+276 LDPKYHFILDLKQP
-290 MLKSGDVNVVDKIN
+290 MLESGDANVVDKIN

-353 NLQETGNTEGASSSA
+353 NLQETGNTEGASSSE
-368 ILDELPAYTSD
+368 LLKQLPAYTSD

-394 DPNFISSIR
+394 DPNFIGSVK
-403 NFVKILDSAGVS
+403 NFTKILDSAGVT

-442 DQNVEQLNKVKNVAS
+442 DQNVEELNKVKNVTT

-463 VNLQKEYKKYHE
+463 VNLQKEYSKYHE

-488 ELLEEGRIN
+488 ELLEQGKID

-521 SAPRSAIKAAAPEF
+521 SAPRNAIKAAAPEF
-535 FELDESGKETLCC
+535 FELEESGKETLCC
-548 GAGGALWWKKDGGEG
+548 GAGGALWWKKDSGEG

-572 VIESKADTV
+572 VIESKTDTV

-591 MNQGIGPLTPSDQE
+591 MNQGVGPLTPAGQE
-605 EIKVKDVA
+605 PIKVKDVA

>member
-1 MMQFSLIEQIALAI
+1 MIKFSLLEQIVLI
-15 FLLSGISFFLYHLL
+15 LFLSSGLSFFLYQLL
-29 IRLKIILKGKSNFS
+29 LRLKIVLKGKSDFS
-43 VDELPKRLKRVFD
+43 IDQLPDRLLRVFN
-56 EVILHKKVVSGNRKS
+56 EVILHKKVASGGRKF
-71 AGVLHA
+71 AGIMHA
-77 LVMYGFI
+77 FVMYGFI

-89 TINHFST
+89 TINHFLM
-96 AFGLYIFNDTIR
+96 AFGIHLFNETFR
-108 KNYFYFF
+108 LWYFKIF
-115 GAPWAILCTAGI
+115 GAPWAFLCSFGI
-127 LGLAYRRFVIK
+127 LALAYRRFVLK
-138 PEALGKFSA
+138 PKALGKFSA
-147 TSALVTLFITTL
+147 TSGVVTIFIVTL

-164 IDEIHHLNPF
+164 IDELHLLKSP
-174 MNNVGAKINWWLHS
+174 VALKVNWWLHS

-194 LFLIPQSKHMH
+194 LFLIPKSKHMH

-216 PSEIPNHGAIPID
+216 PFEIPHHPAIPID
-229 MEASEEELD
+229 LEASEEELD

-262 RCTEVC
+262 RCTDVC

-276 LDPKYHFILDLKDP
+276 LDPKYHFILNLKQP
-290 MLKSGDVNVVDKIN
+290 MLDSGDVNVVDKIN

-353 NLQETGNTEGASSSA
+353 NLQETGNTEGASSSD
-368 ILDELPAYTSD
+368 LLKQLPAYTSD

-394 DPNFISSIR
+394 DPNFIGSVK
-403 NFVKILDSAGVS
+403 NFTKILDSAGVT

-442 DQNVEQLNKVKNVAS
+442 DQNVEELNKVKNVTT

-463 VNLQKEYKKYHE
+463 VNLQKEYSKYHE

-488 ELLEEGRIN
+488 ELLEQGKID

-521 SAPRSAIKAAAPEF
+521 SAPRNAIKAAAPDF

-548 GAGGALWWKKDGGEG
+548 GAGGALWWKKDSGEG

-572 VIESKADTV
+572 VIESKTDTV

-591 MNQGIGPLTPSDQE
+591 MNQGIGPLTPAGQE
-605 EIKVKDVA
+605 PIKVKDVA
-613 DIVAENLS
+613 DIVAENLV

>member
-1 MMQFSLIEQIALAI
+1 MIGSDFHSIEKIALI
-15 FLLSGISFFLYHLL
+15 VFILSGLSFFFYHLL
-29 IRLKIILKGKSNFS
+29 LRVKIVLKGKLDFRIDN
-43 VDELPKRLKRVFD
+43 LPKRLLRVFN
-56 EVILHKKVVSGNRKS
+56 EVILHKKVVSGNRKFS
-71 AGVLHA
+71 GLMHA
-77 LVMYGFI
+77 FVMYGFI

-89 TINHFST
+89 TINHFLMPFDIQFLGEFREDYFKY
-96 AFGLYIFNDTIR
+96 FG
-108 KNYFYFF
+108 
-115 GAPWAILCTAGI
+115 GPWAVLCSCGI
-127 LGLAYRRFVIK
+127 LGLAYRRFVVK
-138 PEALGKFSA
+138 PKALGKFST
-147 TSALVTLFITTL
+147 TSALVSFFIVTL
-159 MITYL
+159 MFTYL
-164 IDEIHHLNPF
+164 IDEFHLLKNSPT
-174 MNNVGAKINWWLHS
+174 AWKANWWIHS
-188 GVIGGF
+188 SVIGGF

-216 PSEIPNHGAIPID
+216 PFEVPDHPAIPID
-229 MEASEEELD
+229 LEASEEELD
-238 NLLLDLSR
+238 ELLLDLSR
-246 LSKDQA
+246 LSKNQA

-262 RCTEVC
+262 RCTDVC

-276 LDPKYHFILDLKDP
+276 LDPKYHFILDLKNP
-290 MLKSGDVNVVDKIN
+290 MLESNDVNVVDKIN

-336 QVLAEGDVPQEY
+336 QVMVEGDVPQEY

-353 NLQETGNTEGASSSA
+353 NLQETGNTEGASSST
-368 ILDELPAYTSD
+368 LLEQLPEYTPD

-394 DPNFISSIR
+394 DPNFVKSVE
-403 NFVKILDSAGVS
+403 NFTKILDSAGIT

-434 KLTYQLLM
+434 KLTYQMLM
-442 DQNVEQLNKVKNVAS
+442 DNNVEELNKVKKVTT

-463 VNLQKEYKKYHE
+463 VNLQNEYSKYHE

-488 ELLEEGRIN
+488 ELLDEGKIN

-509 DPCNLSRTLDEV
+509 DPCNLSRTLAEV
-521 SAPRSAIKAAAPEF
+521 DAPRNAIKAAAPEF

-548 GAGGALWWKKDGGEG
+548 GAGGALWWKKDTGEG
-563 RTHLLRAEQ
+563 RTHLLRTEQ
-572 VIESKADTV
+572 VIESKTDTV

-591 MNQGIGPLTPSDQE
+591 MNQGIDPLTPKGQDK
-605 EIKVKDVA
+605 IKVKDVA

>member
-1 MMQFSLIEQIALAI
+1 MIGSDFHSIEKIALI
-15 FLLSGISFFLYHLL
+15 VFLLSGLSFFFYHLL
-29 IRLKIILKGKSNFS
+29 LRLKIVLKGKLDFRIDN
-43 VDELPKRLKRVFD
+43 LPKRLLRVFN
-56 EVILHKKVVSGNRKS
+56 EVILHKKVVSGNRKFS
-71 AGVLHA
+71 GLMHA
-77 LVMYGFI
+77 FVMYGFI

-89 TINHFST
+89 TINHFLMPFDIPFLGEFREDYFKY
-96 AFGLYIFNDTIR
+96 FG
-108 KNYFYFF
+108 
-115 GAPWAILCTAGI
+115 GPWAVLCSCGI
-127 LGLAYRRFVIK
+127 LGLAYRRFVVK
-138 PEALGKFSA
+138 PKALGKFST
-147 TSALVTLFITTL
+147 TSALVSFFIVAL
-159 MITYL
+159 MFTYL
-164 IDEIHHLNPF
+164 IDEFHLLKDSPT
-174 MNNVGAKINWWLHS
+174 AWKANWWIHS
-188 GVIGGF
+188 SVIGGF

-216 PSEIPNHGAIPID
+216 PFEVPDHPAIPID
-229 MEASEEELD
+229 LEASEEELD
-238 NLLLDLSR
+238 ELLLDLSR
-246 LSKDQA
+246 LSKNQA

-262 RCTEVC
+262 RCTDVC

-276 LDPKYHFILDLKDP
+276 LDPKYHFILDLKNP
-290 MLKSGDVNVVDKIN
+290 MLESNDVNVVDKIN

-336 QVLAEGDVPQEY
+336 QVMVEGDVPQEY

-353 NLQETGNTEGASSSA
+353 NLQETGNTEGASSST
-368 ILDELPAYTSD
+368 LLEQLPEYTPD

-394 DPNFISSIR
+394 DPNFVKSVE
-403 NFVKILDSAGVS
+403 NFTKILDSAGIT

-434 KLTYQLLM
+434 KLTYQMLM
-442 DQNVEQLNKVKNVAS
+442 DNNVEELNKVKKVTT

-463 VNLQKEYKKYHE
+463 VNLQNEYSKYHE

-488 ELLEEGRIN
+488 ELLDEGKIN

-521 SAPRSAIKAAAPEF
+521 DAPRNAIKAAAPEF

-548 GAGGALWWKKDGGEG
+548 GAGGALWWKKDTGEG
-563 RTHLLRAEQ
+563 RTHLLRTEQ
-572 VIESKADTV
+572 VIESKTDTV

-591 MNQGIGPLTPSDQE
+591 MNQGIDPLTPKGQDK
-605 EIKVKDVA
+605 IKVKDVA

>member
-1 MMQFSLIEQIALAI
+1 MIESDFHSIEKIALI
-15 FLLSGISFFLYHLL
+15 VFLLSGLSFFFYHLL
-29 IRLKIILKGKSNFS
+29 LRLRIVLKGKLDFRIDN
-43 VDELPKRLKRVFD
+43 LPKRLLRVFN
-56 EVILHKKVVSGNRKS
+56 EVILHKKVVSGNRKFS
-71 AGVLHA
+71 GLMHA
-77 LVMYGFI
+77 FVMYGFI

-89 TINHFST
+89 TINHFLMPFDIPFLGEFREDYFKY
-96 AFGLYIFNDTIR
+96 FG
-108 KNYFYFF
+108 
-115 GAPWAILCTAGI
+115 GPWAVLCSCGI
-127 LGLAYRRFVIK
+127 LGLAYRRFVVK
-138 PEALGKFSA
+138 PEALGKFST
-147 TSALVTLFITTL
+147 TSALVSFFIVTL
-159 MITYL
+159 MFTYL
-164 IDEIHHLNPF
+164 IDEFHLLKDSPT
-174 MNNVGAKINWWLHS
+174 AWKANWWIHS
-188 GVIGGF
+188 SVIGGF

-216 PSEIPNHGAIPID
+216 PFEVPDHPAIPID
-229 MEASEEELD
+229 LEASEEELD
-238 NLLLDLSR
+238 ELLLDLSR
-246 LSKDQA
+246 LSKNQA

-262 RCTEVC
+262 RCTDVC

-276 LDPKYHFILDLKDP
+276 LDPKYHFILDLKNP
-290 MLKSGDVNVVDKIN
+290 MLESNDVNVVDKIN

-336 QVLAEGDVPQEY
+336 QVMVEGDVPQEY

-353 NLQETGNTEGASSSA
+353 NLQETGNTEGASSST
-368 ILDELPAYTSD
+368 LLEQLPEYTPD

-394 DPNFISSIR
+394 DPNFVKSVE
-403 NFVKILDSAGVS
+403 NFTKILDSAGIT

-434 KLTYQLLM
+434 KLTYQMLM
-442 DQNVEQLNKVKNVAS
+442 DNNVEELNKVKKVTT

-463 VNLQKEYKKYHE
+463 VNLQNEYSKYHE

-488 ELLEEGRIN
+488 ELLDEGKIN

-521 SAPRSAIKAAAPEF
+521 DAPRNVIKAAAPEF

-548 GAGGALWWKKDGGEG
+548 GAGGALWWKKDTGEG

-572 VIESKADTV
+572 VIESKTDTV

-591 MNQGIGPLTPSDQE
+591 MNQGIDPLTPKGQDK
-605 EIKVKDVA
+605 IKVKDVA

>member
-1 MMQFSLIEQIALAI
+1 MKFYIIEQLVLAV
-15 FLLSGISFFLYHLL
+15 FLLSGISFFLYQLL
-29 IRLKIILKGKSNFS
+29 LRLNIVLKGKLDFS
-43 VDELPKRLKRVFD
+43 IEDLPKRLTRVFD
-56 EVILHKKVVSGNRKS
+56 EVILHKKVASGDRKS
-71 AGVLHA
+71 AGIFHA
-77 LVMYGFI
+77 FVMYGFI

-89 TINHFST
+89 TVNHFLT
-96 AFGLYIFNDTIR
+96 AFDLYIFNDTIR

-115 GAPWAILCTAGI
+115 GAPWAILCTTGI
-127 LGLAYRRFVIK
+127 LGLAYRRFVTK

-147 TSALVTLFITTL
+147 TSALVTVFITTL

-164 IDEIHHLNPF
+164 IDEIHHLKPF
-174 MNNVGAKINWWLHS
+174 MGNVGAKINWWLHS

-194 LFLIPQSKHMH
+194 LFLIPKSKHMH

-216 PSEIPNHGAIPID
+216 PFEVPNHPPIPID
-229 MEASEEELD
+229 LEASEEELD
-238 NLLLDLSR
+238 ELLLDLSK

-262 RCTEVC
+262 RCTDVC

-290 MLKSGDVNVVDKIN
+290 MIESNDVNVVDKIN

-336 QVLAEGDVPQEY
+336 QVMVEGDVPQEY

-353 NLQETGNTEGASSSA
+353 NLQETGNTEGASSS
-368 ILDELPAYTSD
+368 ELLQQMPEYTPD

-394 DPNFISSIR
+394 DPNFVKSVE
-403 NFVKILDSAGVS
+403 NFTKILDSAGVT

-434 KLTYQLLM
+434 KLTYQMLM
-442 DQNVEQLNKVKNVAS
+442 DNNVEELNKVKRVTT

-463 VNLQKEYKKYHE
+463 VNLQNEYSKYHE

-483 TQVIS
+483 TQVIN
-488 ELLEEGRIN
+488 ELLEEGKIN

-521 SAPRSAIKAAAPEF
+521 DGPRNAIKAAAPEF
-535 FELDESGKETLCC
+535 FELEESGKETLCC
-548 GAGGALWWKKDGGEG
+548 GAGGALWWKKDTGEG

-572 VIESKADTV
+572 VIESKTDTV

-591 MNQGIGPLTPSDQE
+591 MNQGIGPLTPADQDKIE
-605 EIKVKDVA
+605 VKDVA
-613 DIVAENLS
+613 DIVAENIS

>member
-1 MMQFSLIEQIALAI
+1 MIKFSLLEQIVLI
-15 FLLSGISFFLYHLL
+15 LFLSSGLSFFLYQL
-29 IRLKIILKGKSNFS
+29 ILRLKIVLTGKSDFTT
-43 VDELPKRLKRVFD
+43 DQLPDRLKRVFD
-56 EVILHKKVVSGNRKS
+56 EVILHKKVAGGGRKY
-71 AGVLHA
+71 AGIMHA

-89 TINHFST
+89 TINHFLM
-96 AFGLYIFNDTIR
+96 AFGLYLFNDTFR
-108 KNYFYFF
+108 LWYFRIL
-115 GAPWAILCTAGI
+115 GGPWAFFCSFGI
-127 LGLAYRRFVIK
+127 LALAYRRFVIK
-138 PEALGKFSA
+138 PKALGKFSA
-147 TSALVTLFITTL
+147 TSAVVTVFIVTL
-159 MITYL
+159 MVTYL
-164 IDEIHHLNPF
+164 IDELHLLKNPIAYK
-174 MNNVGAKINWWLHS
+174 VNWWIHS

-194 LFLIPQSKHMH
+194 LFLIPKSKHMH

-216 PSEIPNHGAIPID
+216 PFEIPNHPAIPID
-229 MEASEEELD
+229 LEASEEELD

-262 RCTEVC
+262 RCTDVC

-276 LDPKYHFILDLKDP
+276 LDPKYHFILDLKQP
-290 MLKSGDVNVVDKIN
+290 MLESGDANVVDKIN

-353 NLQETGNTEGASSSA
+353 NLQETGNTEGASSSE
-368 ILDELPAYTSD
+368 LLKQLPAYTSD

-394 DPNFISSIR
+394 DPNFIGSVK
-403 NFVKILDSAGVS
+403 NFTKILDSAGVT

-442 DQNVEQLNKVKNVAS
+442 DQNVEELNKVKNVTT

-463 VNLQKEYKKYHE
+463 VNLQKEYSKYHE

-488 ELLEEGRIN
+488 ELLEQGKID

-521 SAPRSAIKAAAPEF
+521 SAPRNAIKAAAPEF
-535 FELDESGKETLCC
+535 FELEESGKETLCC
-548 GAGGALWWKKDGGEG
+548 GAGGALWWKKDSGEG

-572 VIESKADTV
+572 VIESKTDTV

-591 MNQGIGPLTPSDQE
+591 MNQGIGPLTPADQE
-605 EIKVKDVA
+605 PIKVKDVA

>member
-1 MMQFSLIEQIALAI
+1 MTKFSLLEQIVLI
-15 FLLSGISFFLYHLL
+15 LFLSSGLSFFLYQL
-29 IRLKIILKGKSNFS
+29 ILRLKIVLTGKSDFTT
-43 VDELPKRLKRVFD
+43 DQLLDRLKRVFD
-56 EVILHKKVVSGNRKS
+56 EVILHKKVAGGGRKY
-71 AGVLHA
+71 AGIMHA

-89 TINHFST
+89 TINHFLM
-96 AFGLYIFNDTIR
+96 AFGLYLFNDTFR
-108 KNYFYFF
+108 LWYFRIL
-115 GAPWAILCTAGI
+115 GGPWAFFCSFGI
-127 LGLAYRRFVIK
+127 LALAYRRFVIK
-138 PEALGKFSA
+138 PKALGKFSA
-147 TSALVTLFITTL
+147 TSAVVTVFIVTL
-159 MITYL
+159 MVTYL
-164 IDEIHHLNPF
+164 IDELHLLKNPIAYK
-174 MNNVGAKINWWLHS
+174 VNWWIHS

-194 LFLIPQSKHMH
+194 LFLIPKSKHMH

-216 PSEIPNHGAIPID
+216 PFEIPNHPAIPID
-229 MEASEEELD
+229 LEASEEELD

-262 RCTEVC
+262 RCTDVC

-276 LDPKYHFILDLKDP
+276 LDPKYHFILDLKQP
-290 MLKSGDVNVVDKIN
+290 MLESGDANVVDKIN

-353 NLQETGNTEGASSSA
+353 NLQETGNTEGASSSE
-368 ILDELPAYTSD
+368 LLKQLPAYTSD

-394 DPNFISSIR
+394 DPNFIGSVK
-403 NFVKILDSAGVS
+403 NFTKILDSAGVT

-442 DQNVEQLNKVKNVAS
+442 DQNVEELNKVKNVTT

-463 VNLQKEYKKYHE
+463 VNLQKEYSKYHE

-488 ELLEEGRIN
+488 ELLEQGKID

-521 SAPRSAIKAAAPEF
+521 SAPRNVIKAAAPEF
-535 FELDESGKETLCC
+535 FELEESGKETLCC
-548 GAGGALWWKKDGGEG
+548 GAGGALWWKKDSGEG

-572 VIESKADTV
+572 VIESKTDTV

-591 MNQGIGPLTPSDQE
+591 MNQGVGPLTPAGQE
-605 EIKVKDVA
+605 PIKVKDVA

>member
-1 MMQFSLIEQIALAI
+1 MIGSDFHSIEKIALI
-15 FLLSGISFFLYHLL
+15 VFLLSGLSFFFYHLL
-29 IRLKIILKGKSNFS
+29 LRLKIVLKGKLDFRIDN
-43 VDELPKRLKRVFD
+43 LQKRLLRVFN
-56 EVILHKKVVSGNRKS
+56 EVILHKKVVSGNRKFS
-71 AGVLHA
+71 GLMHA
-77 LVMYGFI
+77 FVMYGFI

-89 TINHFST
+89 TINHFLMPFDIPFLGEFREDYFKY
-96 AFGLYIFNDTIR
+96 FG
-108 KNYFYFF
+108 
-115 GAPWAILCTAGI
+115 GPWAVLCSCGI
-127 LGLAYRRFVIK
+127 LGLAYRRFVVK
-138 PEALGKFSA
+138 PKALGKFST
-147 TSALVTLFITTL
+147 TSALVSFFIVAL
-159 MITYL
+159 MFTYL
-164 IDEIHHLNPF
+164 IDEFHLLKDSPT
-174 MNNVGAKINWWLHS
+174 AWKANWWIHS
-188 GVIGGF
+188 SVIGGF

-216 PSEIPNHGAIPID
+216 PFEVPDHPAIPID
-229 MEASEEELD
+229 LEASEEELD
-238 NLLLDLSR
+238 ELLLDLSR
-246 LSKDQA
+246 LSKNQA

-262 RCTEVC
+262 RCTDVC

-276 LDPKYHFILDLKDP
+276 LDPKYHFILDLKNP
-290 MLKSGDVNVVDKIN
+290 MLESNDVNVVDKIN

-336 QVLAEGDVPQEY
+336 QVMVEGDVPQEY

-353 NLQETGNTEGASSSA
+353 NLQETGNTEGASSST
-368 ILDELPAYTSD
+368 LLEQLPEYTPD

-394 DPNFISSIR
+394 DPNFVKSVE
-403 NFVKILDSAGVS
+403 NFTKILDSAGIT

-434 KLTYQLLM
+434 KLTYQMLM
-442 DQNVEQLNKVKNVAS
+442 DNNVEELNKVKKVTT

-463 VNLQKEYKKYHE
+463 VNLQKEYSKYHE

-488 ELLEEGRIN
+488 ELLDEGKIN

-521 SAPRSAIKAAAPEF
+521 DAPRNAIKAAAPEF

-548 GAGGALWWKKDGGEG
+548 GAGGALWWKKDTGEG
-563 RTHLLRAEQ
+563 RTHLLRTEQ
-572 VIESKADTV
+572 VIESKTDTV

-591 MNQGIGPLTPSDQE
+591 MNQGIDPLTPKGQDK
-605 EIKVKDVA
+605 IKVKDVA

>member
-1 MMQFSLIEQIALAI
+1 MIKFSLLEQIVLI
-15 FLLSGISFFLYHLL
+15 LFLSSGLSFFLYQL
-29 IRLKIILKGKSNFS
+29 ILRLKIVLTGKSDFTT
-43 VDELPKRLKRVFD
+43 DQLLDRLKRVFD
-56 EVILHKKVVSGNRKS
+56 EVILHKKVAGGGRKY
-71 AGVLHA
+71 AGIMHA

-89 TINHFST
+89 TINHFLM
-96 AFGLYIFNDTIR
+96 AFGLYLFNDTFR
-108 KNYFYFF
+108 LWYFRIL
-115 GAPWAILCTAGI
+115 GGPWAFFCSFGI
-127 LGLAYRRFVIK
+127 LALAYRRFVIK
-138 PEALGKFSA
+138 PKALGKFSA
-147 TSALVTLFITTL
+147 TSAVVTVFIVTL
-159 MITYL
+159 MVTYL
-164 IDEIHHLNPF
+164 IDELHLLKNPIAYK
-174 MNNVGAKINWWLHS
+174 VNWWIHS

-194 LFLIPQSKHMH
+194 LFLIPKSKHMH

-216 PSEIPNHGAIPID
+216 PFEIPNHPAIPID
-229 MEASEEELD
+229 LEASEEELD

-262 RCTEVC
+262 RCTDVC

-276 LDPKYHFILDLKDP
+276 LDPKYHFILDLKQP
-290 MLKSGDVNVVDKIN
+290 MLESGDANVVDKIN

-353 NLQETGNTEGASSSA
+353 NLQETGNTEGASSSE
-368 ILDELPAYTSD
+368 LLKQLPAYTSD

-394 DPNFISSIR
+394 DPNFIGSVK
-403 NFVKILDSAGVS
+403 NFTKILDSAGVT

-442 DQNVEQLNKVKNVAS
+442 DQNVEELNKVKNVTT

-463 VNLQKEYKKYHE
+463 VNLQKEYSKYHE

-488 ELLEEGRIN
+488 ELLEQGKID

-521 SAPRSAIKAAAPEF
+521 SAPRNAIKAAAPEF
-535 FELDESGKETLCC
+535 FELEESGKETLCC
-548 GAGGALWWKKDGGEG
+548 GAGGALWWKKDSGEG

-572 VIESKADTV
+572 VIESKTDTV

-591 MNQGIGPLTPSDQE
+591 MNQGVGPLTPAGQE
-605 EIKVKDVA
+605 PIKVKDVA

>member
-1 MMQFSLIEQIALAI
+1 MIGSDFHSIEKIALI
-15 FLLSGISFFLYHLL
+15 VFLLSGLSFFFYHLL
-29 IRLKIILKGKSNFS
+29 LRLRIVLKGKLDFRIDN
-43 VDELPKRLKRVFD
+43 LPKRLLRVFN
-56 EVILHKKVVSGNRKS
+56 EVILHKKVVSGNRKFS
-71 AGVLHA
+71 GLMHA
-77 LVMYGFI
+77 FVMYGFI

-89 TINHFST
+89 TINHFLMPFDIPFLGEFREDYFKY
-96 AFGLYIFNDTIR
+96 FG
-108 KNYFYFF
+108 
-115 GAPWAILCTAGI
+115 GPWAVLCSCGI
-127 LGLAYRRFVIK
+127 LGLAYRRFVVK
-138 PEALGKFSA
+138 PKALGKFST
-147 TSALVTLFITTL
+147 TSALVSFFIVAL
-159 MITYL
+159 MFTYL
-164 IDEIHHLNPF
+164 IDEFHLLKDSPT
-174 MNNVGAKINWWLHS
+174 AWKANWWIHS
-188 GVIGGF
+188 SVIGGF

-216 PSEIPNHGAIPID
+216 PFEVPDHPAIPID
-229 MEASEEELD
+229 LEASEEELD
-238 NLLLDLSR
+238 ELLLDLSR
-246 LSKDQA
+246 LSKNQA

-262 RCTEVC
+262 RCTDVC
-268 PANRGGGI
+268 PANRGGGM

-290 MLKSGDVNVVDKIN
+290 MLESNDVNVVDKIN

-336 QVLAEGDVPQEY
+336 QVMVEGDVPQEY

-353 NLQETGNTEGASSSA
+353 NLQETGNTEGASSST
-368 ILDELPAYTSD
+368 LLEQLPEYTPD

-394 DPNFISSIR
+394 DPNFVKSVE
-403 NFVKILDSAGVS
+403 NFTKILDSAGIT

-434 KLTYQLLM
+434 KLTYQMLM
-442 DQNVEQLNKVKNVAS
+442 DNNVEELNKVKKVTT

-463 VNLQKEYKKYHE
+463 VNLQNEYSKYHE

-488 ELLEEGRIN
+488 ELLDEGKIN

-521 SAPRSAIKAAAPEF
+521 DAPRNVIKAAAPEF
-535 FELDESGKETLCC
+535 FELDESG
-548 GAGGALWWKKDGGEG
+548 
-563 RTHLLRAEQ
+563 
-572 VIESKADTV
+572 
-581 VTGCNFCYGM
+581 
-591 MNQGIGPLTPSDQE
+591 
-605 EIKVKDVA
+605 
-613 DIVAENLS
+613 

>member
-1 MMQFSLIEQIALAI
+1 MTKFSLLEQIVLI
-15 FLLSGISFFLYHLL
+15 LFLSSGLSFFLYQL
-29 IRLKIILKGKSNFS
+29 ILRLKIVLKGKSDFS
-43 VDELPKRLKRVFD
+43 VDQLPDRLKRVFD
-56 EVILHKKVVSGNRKS
+56 EVILHKKVASGGREY
-71 AGVLHA
+71 AGVMHA

-89 TINHFST
+89 TINHFLM
-96 AFGLYIFNDTIR
+96 AFGLYLFNDTFR
-108 KNYFYFF
+108 LWYFRLL
-115 GAPWAILCTAGI
+115 GGPWAFFCSFGI
-127 LGLAYRRFVIK
+127 LALAYRRFVIK
-138 PEALGKFSA
+138 PKALGKFSA
-147 TSALVTLFITTL
+147 TSAVVTVFIVTL
-159 MITYL
+159 MVTYL
-164 IDEIHHLNPF
+164 IDELHLLKNPIAYK
-174 MNNVGAKINWWLHS
+174 VNWWIHS

-194 LFLIPQSKHMH
+194 LFLIPKSKHMH

-216 PSEIPNHGAIPID
+216 PFEIPNHPAIPID
-229 MEASEEELD
+229 LEASEEELD

-262 RCTEVC
+262 RCTDVC

-276 LDPKYHFILDLKDP
+276 LDPKYHFILDLKQP
-290 MLKSGDVNVVDKIN
+290 MLESGDANVVDKIN

-353 NLQETGNTEGASSSA
+353 NLQETGNTEGASSSE
-368 ILDELPAYTSD
+368 LLKQLPAYTSD

-394 DPNFISSIR
+394 DPNFIGSVK
-403 NFVKILDSAGVS
+403 NFTKILDSAGVT

-442 DQNVEQLNKVKNVAS
+442 DQNVEELNKVKNVTT

-463 VNLQKEYKKYHE
+463 VNLQKEYSKYHE

-488 ELLEEGRIN
+488 ELLEQGKID

-521 SAPRSAIKAAAPEF
+521 SAPRNAIKAAAPEF
-535 FELDESGKETLCC
+535 FELEESGKETLCC
-548 GAGGALWWKKDGGEG
+548 GAGGALWWKKDSGEG

-572 VIESKADTV
+572 VIESKTDTV

-591 MNQGIGPLTPSDQE
+591 MNQGVGPLTPAGQE
-605 EIKVKDVA
+605 PIKVKDVA

>member
-1 MMQFSLIEQIALAI
+1 MTKFSLLEQIVLI
-15 FLLSGISFFLYHLL
+15 LFLSSGLSFFLYQL
-29 IRLKIILKGKSNFS
+29 ILRLKIVLTGKSDFTT
-43 VDELPKRLKRVFD
+43 DQLPDRLKRVFD
-56 EVILHKKVVSGNRKS
+56 EVILHKKVAGGGRKY
-71 AGVLHA
+71 AGIMHA

-89 TINHFST
+89 TINHFLM
-96 AFGLYIFNDTIR
+96 AFGLYLFNDTFR
-108 KNYFYFF
+108 LWYFRLL
-115 GAPWAILCTAGI
+115 GGPWAFFCSFGI
-127 LGLAYRRFVIK
+127 LALAYRRFVIK
-138 PEALGKFSA
+138 PKALGKFSA
-147 TSALVTLFITTL
+147 TSAVVTVFIVTL
-159 MITYL
+159 MVTYL
-164 IDEIHHLNPF
+164 IDELHLLKNPIAYK
-174 MNNVGAKINWWLHS
+174 VNWWIHS

-194 LFLIPQSKHMH
+194 LFLIPKSKHMH

-216 PSEIPNHGAIPID
+216 PFEIPNHPAIPID
-229 MEASEEELD
+229 LEASEEELD

-262 RCTEVC
+262 RCTDVC

-276 LDPKYHFILDLKDP
+276 LDPKYHFILDLKQP
-290 MLKSGDVNVVDKIN
+290 MLESGDANVVDKIN

-353 NLQETGNTEGASSSA
+353 NLQETGNTEGASSSE
-368 ILDELPAYTSD
+368 LLKQLPAYTSD

-394 DPNFISSIR
+394 DPNFIGSVK
-403 NFVKILDSAGVS
+403 NFTKILDSAGVT

-442 DQNVEQLNKVKNVAS
+442 DQNVEELNKVKNVTT

-463 VNLQKEYKKYHE
+463 VNLQKEYSKYHE

-488 ELLEEGRIN
+488 ELLEQGKID

-521 SAPRSAIKAAAPEF
+521 SAPRNAIKAAAPEF
-535 FELDESGKETLCC
+535 FELEESGKETLCC
-548 GAGGALWWKKDGGEG
+548 GAGGALWWKKDSGEG

-572 VIESKADTV
+572 VIESKTDTV

-591 MNQGIGPLTPSDQE
+591 MNQGVGPLTPAGQE
-605 EIKVKDVA
+605 PIKVKDVA

>member
-1 MMQFSLIEQIALAI
+1 MIESDFHSIEKIALI
-15 FLLSGISFFLYHLL
+15 VFLLSGLSFFFYHLL
-29 IRLKIILKGKSNFS
+29 LRLKIVLKGKLDFRIDN
-43 VDELPKRLKRVFD
+43 LPKRLLRVFN
-56 EVILHKKVVSGNRKS
+56 EVILHKKVVSGNRKFS
-71 AGVLHA
+71 GLMHA
-77 LVMYGFI
+77 FVMYGFI

-89 TINHFST
+89 TINHFLMPFDIPFLGEFREDYFKY
-96 AFGLYIFNDTIR
+96 FG
-108 KNYFYFF
+108 
-115 GAPWAILCTAGI
+115 GPWAVLCSCGI
-127 LGLAYRRFVIK
+127 LGLAYRRFVVK
-138 PEALGKFSA
+138 PKALGKFST
-147 TSALVTLFITTL
+147 TSALVSFFIVTL
-159 MITYL
+159 MFTYL
-164 IDEIHHLNPF
+164 IDEFHLLKNSPT
-174 MNNVGAKINWWLHS
+174 AWKANWWIHS
-188 GVIGGF
+188 SVIGGF

-216 PSEIPNHGAIPID
+216 PFEVPDHPAIPID
-229 MEASEEELD
+229 LEASEEELD
-238 NLLLDLSR
+238 ELLLDLSR
-246 LSKDQA
+246 LSKNQA

-262 RCTEVC
+262 RCTDVC

-276 LDPKYHFILDLKDP
+276 LDPKYHFILDLKNP
-290 MLKSGDVNVVDKIN
+290 MLESNDVNVVDKIN

-336 QVLAEGDVPQEY
+336 QVMVEGDVPQEY

-353 NLQETGNTEGASSSA
+353 NLQETGNTEGASSST
-368 ILDELPAYTSD
+368 LLEQLPEYTPD

-394 DPNFISSIR
+394 DPNFVKSVE
-403 NFVKILDSAGVS
+403 NFTKILDSAGIT

-434 KLTYQLLM
+434 KLTYQMLM
-442 DQNVEQLNKVKNVAS
+442 DNNVEELNKVKKVTT

-463 VNLQKEYKKYHE
+463 VNLQNEYSKYHE

-488 ELLEEGRIN
+488 ELLDEGKIN

-521 SAPRSAIKAAAPEF
+521 DAPRNAIKAAAPEF

-548 GAGGALWWKKDGGEG
+548 GAGGALWWKKDTGEG
-563 RTHLLRAEQ
+563 RTHLLRTEQ
-572 VIESKADTV
+572 VIESKTDTV

-591 MNQGIGPLTPSDQE
+591 MNQGIDPLTPKGQDK
-605 EIKVKDVA
+605 IKVKDVA

>member
-1 MMQFSLIEQIALAI
+1 MIKFSLLEQIVLI
-15 FLLSGISFFLYHLL
+15 LFLSSGLSFFLYQL
-29 IRLKIILKGKSNFS
+29 ILRLKIVLTGKSDFTT
-43 VDELPKRLKRVFD
+43 DQLPDRLKRVFD
-56 EVILHKKVVSGNRKS
+56 EVILHKKVAGGGRKY
-71 AGVLHA
+71 AGIMHA

-89 TINHFST
+89 TINHFLM
-96 AFGLYIFNDTIR
+96 AFGLYLFNDTFR
-108 KNYFYFF
+108 LWYFRIL
-115 GAPWAILCTAGI
+115 GGPWAFFCSFGI
-127 LGLAYRRFVIK
+127 LALAYRRFVIK
-138 PEALGKFSA
+138 PKALGKFSA
-147 TSALVTLFITTL
+147 TSAVVTVFIVTL
-159 MITYL
+159 MVTYL
-164 IDEIHHLNPF
+164 IDELHLLKNPIAYK
-174 MNNVGAKINWWLHS
+174 VNWWIHS

-194 LFLIPQSKHMH
+194 LFLIPKSKHMH

-216 PSEIPNHGAIPID
+216 PFEIPNHPAIPID
-229 MEASEEELD
+229 LEASEEELD

-262 RCTEVC
+262 RCTDVC

-276 LDPKYHFILDLKDP
+276 LDPKYHYILDLKHP
-290 MLKSGDVNVVDKIN
+290 MLESGDANVVDKIN

-353 NLQETGNTEGASSSA
+353 NLQETGNTEGASSSE
-368 ILDELPAYTSD
+368 LLKQLPAYTSD

-394 DPNFISSIR
+394 DPNFIGSVK
-403 NFVKILDSAGVS
+403 NFTKILDSAGVT

-442 DQNVEQLNKVKNVAS
+442 DQNVEELNKVKNVTT

-463 VNLQKEYKKYHE
+463 VNLQKEYSKYHE

-488 ELLEEGRIN
+488 ELLEQGKID

-521 SAPRSAIKAAAPEF
+521 SAPRNAIKAAAPEF
-535 FELDESGKETLCC
+535 FELEESGKETLCC
-548 GAGGALWWKKDGGEG
+548 GAGGALWWKKDSGEG

-572 VIESKADTV
+572 VIESKTDTV

-591 MNQGIGPLTPSDQE
+591 MNQGVGPLTPAGQE
-605 EIKVKDVA
+605 PIKVKDVA

>member
-1 MMQFSLIEQIALAI
+1 MIGSDFHSIEKIALI
-15 FLLSGISFFLYHLL
+15 VFLLSGLSFFFYHLL
-29 IRLKIILKGKSNFS
+29 LRLRIVLKGKLDFRIDN
-43 VDELPKRLKRVFD
+43 LPKRLLRVFN
-56 EVILHKKVVSGNRKS
+56 EVILHKKVVSGNRKFS
-71 AGVLHA
+71 GLMHA
-77 LVMYGFI
+77 FVMYGFI

-89 TINHFST
+89 TINHFLMPFDIPFLGEFREDYFKY
-96 AFGLYIFNDTIR
+96 FG
-108 KNYFYFF
+108 
-115 GAPWAILCTAGI
+115 GPWAVLCSCGI
-127 LGLAYRRFVIK
+127 LGLAYRRFVVK
-138 PEALGKFSA
+138 PKALGKFST
-147 TSALVTLFITTL
+147 TSALVSFFIVTL
-159 MITYL
+159 MFTYL
-164 IDEIHHLNPF
+164 IDEFHLLKDSPT
-174 MNNVGAKINWWLHS
+174 AWKANWWIHS
-188 GVIGGF
+188 SVIGGF

-216 PSEIPNHGAIPID
+216 PFEVPDHPAIPID
-229 MEASEEELD
+229 LEASEEELD
-238 NLLLDLSR
+238 ELLLDLSK
-246 LSKDQA
+246 LSKNQA

-262 RCTEVC
+262 RCTDVC

-276 LDPKYHFILDLKDP
+276 LDPKYHFILDLKNP
-290 MLKSGDVNVVDKIN
+290 MLESNDVNVVDKIN

-336 QVLAEGDVPQEY
+336 QVMVEGDVPQEY

-353 NLQETGNTEGASSSA
+353 NLQETGNTEGASSST
-368 ILDELPAYTSD
+368 LLEQLPEYTPD

-394 DPNFISSIR
+394 DPNFVKSVE
-403 NFVKILDSAGVS
+403 NFTKILDSAGIT

-434 KLTYQLLM
+434 KLTYQMLM
-442 DQNVEQLNKVKNVAS
+442 DNNVEELNKVKKVTT

-463 VNLQKEYKKYHE
+463 VNLQNEYSKYHE

-488 ELLEEGRIN
+488 ELLDEGKIN

-521 SAPRSAIKAAAPEF
+521 DAPRNVIKAAAPEF

-548 GAGGALWWKKDGGEG
+548 GAGGALWWKKDTGEG
-563 RTHLLRAEQ
+563 RTHLLRTEQ
-572 VIESKADTV
+572 VIESKTDTV

-591 MNQGIGPLTPSDQE
+591 MNQGIDPLTPKGQDK
-605 EIKVKDVA
+605 IKVKDVA